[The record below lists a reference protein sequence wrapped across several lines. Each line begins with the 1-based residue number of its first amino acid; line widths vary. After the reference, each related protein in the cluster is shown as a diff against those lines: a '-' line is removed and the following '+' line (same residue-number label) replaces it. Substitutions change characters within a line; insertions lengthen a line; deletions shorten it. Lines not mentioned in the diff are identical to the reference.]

1 MMWKNLKVNEDT
13 HMRLFLSKREEEI
26 NQQKFIS
33 NSKYLNILLDNFKKR
48 EVKDG
53 DRGKENKVVK
63 YNK

>member
-1 MMWKNLKVNEDT
+1 MWKNLKVNEDT

>member
-1 MMWKNLKVNEDT
+1 
-13 HMRLFLSKREEEI
+13 MRLFLSKREEEI

-33 NSKYLNILLDNFKKR
+33 NSKFLNILLDNFKKR

-53 DRGKENKVVK
+53 ERGKENKVVK